1 MRTTKSA
8 INHLAGAALLSLAA
22 FSFGF
27 QAAQAAPVLIESW
40 ENTLDGWTVSGGGVG
55 SSSFSTTTG
64 VTADSF
70 SLDLTYAGAP
80 NYGTPLFS
88 AYNSSLTSIL
98 ANNPRV
104 SLDVYT
110 PPASFGYYLQIQLWV
125 NNADTGYFQDGAYIG
140 TTIGSETT
148 ITFPDL
154 PAAQVAVLAAS
165 SNPTQIGFQIG
176 GGGAGDVFLDNLR
189 AVAVPEPSTWTL
201 LGLGF
206 SVLVALRRQ
215 HCSPSRFPRKLTQ
228 PAGVSK

>member
-1 MRTTKSA
+1 MKLGVR
-8 INHLAGAALLSLAA
+8 AALLSATA
-22 FSFGF
+22 FTLNFQPT
-27 QAAQAAPVLIESW
+27 QAATVLVESW

-55 SSSFSTTTG
+55 SSSFSTAQG
-64 VTADSF
+64 VTDGSF
-70 SLDLTYAGAP
+70 SLDLNYASNP
-80 NYGTPLFS
+80 TYGTPLFS
-88 AYNSSLTSIL
+88 AYNSSWTSIL

-125 NNADTGYFQDGAYIG
+125 DNADTGYFQDGSYFG

-154 PAAQVAVLAAS
+154 PSAQLAILAAS

-189 AVAVPEPSTWTL
+189 VQSVPEPGTLAL
-201 LGLGF
+201 LGLG
-206 SVLVALRRQ
+206 ALGLLGLRGRR
-215 HCSPSRFPRKLTQ
+215 
-228 PAGVSK
+228 